1 MEPKKNPMPPQ
12 NQQIILR
19 ERPTGL
25 PDAQNFAIQDVP
37 ARPPS
42 DGEVQLE
49 TLYLS
54 VDPAMR
60 VWIGENPGYVEPVAI
75 GDVMRAGGIGR
86 VIASRYDG
94 LQPGDIVQ
102 GRPGWQSRPTL
113 PGQQLQKLD
122 LNLGNALDWI
132 GPLGTTGLTAYF
144 GLFDIGKMVPE
155 DIVLVSGAA
164 GGVGQMACQIAK
176 IHGCRTIG
184 IAGGPDKCAFIT
196 EAFGLDGVI
205 DYKAVTDLH
214 AAIAAQCP
222 DGIDLFF
229 DNVGGPSLDA
239 AIANLRTGGRISLCG
254 RISQTAANEL
264 YGVRNTGLL
273 IGKRGCISGFI
284 VSDFSAQFTAARQW
298 ISEHIQAERIRQR
311 LHVLDGLTQAPI
323 GLRML
328 FESQNFGKLV
338 VKVHEA

>member
-1 MEPKKNPMPPQ
+1 MSPN

-19 ERPTGL
+19 ERPTSL
-25 PDAQNFAIQDVP
+25 PDTRHFAMQNVP
-37 ARPPS
+37 IRPPD

-60 VWIGENPGYVEPVAI
+60 VWIDDNPGYVEPVAI
-75 GDVMRAGGIGR
+75 GEVMRAGGIGR
-86 VIASRYDG
+86 VVASRYAG

-102 GRPGWQSRPTL
+102 GRPGWQSHPTL
-113 PGQQLQKLD
+113 PGQDLQSLD
-122 LNLGNALDWI
+122 LNLGSALDWI

-144 GLFDIGKMVPE
+144 GLYEVGDVAPD

-164 GGVGQMACQIAK
+164 GGVGQMACQMAK

-184 IAGGPDKCAFIT
+184 IAGGLEKCTFIAD
-196 EAFGLDGVI
+196 AFGLDSVI
-205 DYKAVTDLH
+205 DYKSATDLN
-214 AAIAAQCP
+214 AAIAAHCP
-222 DGIDLFF
+222 DGIDVYF
-229 DNVGGPSLDA
+229 DNVGGPTLDA
-239 AIANLRTGGRISLCG
+239 AIANLRTDGRISLCG
-254 RISQTAANEL
+254 RISQTAADEL

-273 IGKRGCISGFI
+273 IGKRGRMAGFI

-298 ISEHIQAERIRQR
+298 ISEHVQAERIRQR
-311 LHVLDGLTQAPI
+311 LHVLDGLEQAPV

-338 VKVHEA
+338 VKVHDE